1 QEAGKPAWLEALDK
15 QRFFVSC
22 SVHENA
28 RKKEKNICC
37 LDCCTAICAH
47 CLRSH
52 HGHRLVQI
60 RRYVYHDVVRLQDLD
75 ELIDC
80 SSVQSYTINSSK
92 VIFLKKR
99 PQSRQFKGS
108 GNICTSCDRTLQE
121 PYVHCSLE
129 CKVDYISRE
138 GKDFSPYLRTCRSL
152 QLNPELITAPEADAG
167 GDDGNETTR
176 STVVQGEDDAM
187 CSSDSEN
194 FSMPYVGFIRKKG
207 SGLPCH
213 CSRSANRMSH
223 DGIAASSSRRKGIPQ
238 RSPLC

>member
-1 QEAGKPAWLEALDK
+1 MQGRQHSKPFCGSHGLNDKTRSGCLVWL
-15 QRFFVSC
+15 Q
-22 SVHENA
+22 
-28 RKKEKNICC
+28 
-37 LDCCTAICAH
+37 
-47 CLRSH
+47 
-52 HGHRLVQI
+52 
-60 RRYVYHDVVRLQDLD
+60 
-75 ELIDC
+75 
-80 SSVQSYTINSSK
+80 
-92 VIFLKKR
+92 
-99 PQSRQFKGS
+99 
-108 GNICTSCDRTLQE
+108 
-121 PYVHCSLE
+121 
-129 CKVDYISRE
+129 VDYISRQ

-194 FSMPYVGFIRKKG
+194 FSMPYVGFIRKKR

-223 DGIAASSSRRKGIPQ
+223 DGIAASTSRRKGIPQ